1 MFAEDV
7 LDLRKWYAFHAY
19 TDDELRELKEAAE
32 IADRMPGEF
41 ICREGAAVN
50 SFFVLCGGRAEVVR
64 DIDGE
69 RKVLAQVA
77 PGSMFGQMALLRG
90 TQRIASVVCSEPC
103 VVMELSRDRYHQLQR
118 SGSALGLR
126 LHLHNT
132 ISAVRQ
138 LRRATKQLML
148 VLIRSEAGEGEAR
161 LEDSERR
168 KSLVSLQV
176 ALTEWGVPVHE
187 LAEPDPARGE
197 APMSDREA
205 KFRTTGKF

>member
-19 TDDELRELKEAAE
+19 TDEELRELKRSATVR
-32 IADRMPGEF
+32 DRMPGEF
-41 ICREGAAVN
+41 ICREGDPAT
-50 SFFVLCGGRAEVVR
+50 SFFVLCGGRADVVR

-69 RKVLAQVA
+69 RKIVAQVV

-90 TQRIASVVCSEPC
+90 TKRMASVVCTESS
-103 VVMELSRDRYHQLQR
+103 VVMELSRHTYNELQR

-138 LRRATKQLML
+138 LRRATRQLML
-148 VLIRSEAGEGEAR
+148 VLIRSESQKGEAR
-161 LEDSERR
+161 LDDGERR
-168 KSLVSLQV
+168 RSLVSLQV
-176 ALTEWGVPVHE
+176 ALSDWGVPVAE
-187 LAEPDPARGE
+187 LAEPDPTRGD
-197 APMSDREA
+197 APMSDRERY
-205 KFRTTGKF
+205 FRDTGRF